1 MGRGRQCLN
10 YSKWNSHLLPR
21 WWEDGLGQGRG
32 ERDAGYQGI
41 EKYTTLRK
49 LVWHSPFFVKKPIT
63 SLNDWQSS
71 GFRAMVVL
79 IHSGS
84 SALMEKIKSWHHS
97 QKHIFELQLDVCQD
111 TWLLQV
117 STNQENYYIKIEMEP
132 QSSNENK
139 KLYNTTWKYF

>member
-1 MGRGRQCLN
+1 MGVGRGRQCLN

-84 SALMEKIKSWHHS
+84 FCLNGKDQILTSQPKAYLWIAIRCMPRHLIITSVYKSG
-97 QKHIFELQLDVCQD
+97 K
-111 TWLLQV
+111 LLYK
-117 STNQENYYIKIEMEP
+117 NRDG
-132 QSSNENK
+132 
-139 KLYNTTWKYF
+139 TTEQ